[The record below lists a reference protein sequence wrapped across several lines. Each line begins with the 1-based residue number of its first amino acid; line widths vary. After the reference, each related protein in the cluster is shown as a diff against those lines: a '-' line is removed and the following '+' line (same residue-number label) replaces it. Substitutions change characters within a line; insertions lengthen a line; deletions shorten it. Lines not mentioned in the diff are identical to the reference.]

1 MFDRKLPY
9 NGGFLFVLLLLLK
22 VTQKHFRQTSYQKCI
37 APYGVS
43 IAKICIMKNNF
54 LIVLK
59 FRINNNT

>member
-9 NGGFLFVLLLLLK
+9 DGGFLFCFVTFTK

-43 IAKICIMKNNF
+43 IAKICLMKNNF
-54 LIVLK
+54 LIVLNIT
-59 FRINNNT
+59 FLQF